1 MERLSRR
8 RPCYVCWPTG
18 RKAAPMAIHPTA
30 IVDPTARIA
39 ESAEVGPY
47 SIVGADVEFGARTQI
62 KGHVFMEGPLW
73 IGEDNVF
80 FPYSTVGV
88 APQDLKYAGERS
100 ATRIGHRNRIRE
112 FVTIHRGTEG
122 GGMLTSIGDD
132 NLLMAYVHIAHD
144 SRVGSHIV
152 LANAV
157 TFGGHV
163 IVEDWAVIGGS
174 AGVHQFCRV
183 GRHAI
188 VGGYSVITRDVLPF
202 SNTVTAR
209 EAKVFGA
216 NATGLERRGFSA
228 ETVDALHKAFRLL
241 TRAGLNTSQAV
252 ARIREEIPGS
262 GEVEEL
268 LAFIEASERG
278 VIK

>member
-1 MERLSRR
+1 M
-8 RPCYVCWPTG
+8 P
-18 RKAAPMAIHPTA
+18 IHPTA
-30 IVDPTARIA
+30 IVDAGARIA
-39 ESAEVGPY
+39 DSAEIGPF
-47 SIVGADVEFGARTQI
+47 SIIGADVIIGARTRVMA
-62 KGHVFMEGPLW
+62 HVFMEGPLE
-73 IGEDNVF
+73 IGEDNIF

-88 APQDLKYAGERS
+88 APQDLKYHGERS

-174 AGVHQFCRV
+174 TGVHQFCRV

-209 EAKVFGA
+209 EAKVFGE
-216 NATGLERRGFSA
+216 NAIGLQRRGFSS
-228 ETVDALHKAFRLL
+228 ESISALHKAFRLL
-241 TRAGLNTSQAV
+241 SHSGLNTTQALEKIEAEAKAAAEPV
-252 ARIREEIPGS
+252 A
-262 GEVEEL
+262 EVQEL
-268 LAFIEASERG
+268 IAFIRSAERG
-278 VIK
+278 FIK